1 MGKTL
6 FFRLAI
12 EISARLGSPARLSAG
27 QRAA

>member
-12 EISARLGSPARLSAG
+12 EISTRFGGPAQFSAG